1 MAKWVVFRVFF
12 AGRPLLSII
21 YSRIFQNKFA
31 YKIHVSKEYNIAHL
45 LSIMRFKYVIAF
57 LFLSALLLLVQSGKD
72 YYKILGVKK
81 TAKEKDLKKAYRKLA
96 LKWHPDKNIKNK
108 EAATKKFEQ
117 ISEAYEILSDP
128 VCMN

>member
-1 MAKWVVFRVFF
+1 MNLGLVLK
-12 AGRPLLSII
+12 L
-21 YSRIFQNKFA
+21 IFL
-31 YKIHVSKEYNIAHL
+31 VE
-45 LSIMRFKYVIAF
+45 
-57 LFLSALLLLVQSGKD
+57 LFLLVHSGKD

-96 LKWHPDKNIKNK
+96 LKWHPDKNAKNK

-128 VCMN
+128 VVENALQYNCKTV

>member
-1 MAKWVVFRVFF
+1 MFVMNLTV
-12 AGRPLLSII
+12 
-21 YSRIFQNKFA
+21 IFK
-31 YKIHVSKEYNIAHL
+31 L
-45 LSIMRFKYVIAF
+45 
-57 LFLSALLLLVQSGKD
+57 LFLLELFLLAQSGKD

-128 VCMN
+128 VRIEIQIMSFI